1 MHRERTQK
9 TMPGDDQDMEGELS
23 TALNGQPK
31 EAIDGT
37 RTQPAITPNQKRGG
51 AMSQGITSGQAVLD
65 WMNYQPDADHIYT
78 DRDGSLRH
86 LAQPEALRSLSSPGG
101 IDRVHTAVN
110 GNGHATVKQQPI
122 VGAAARQPQAVA
134 LAPTD
139 RTPFAFAGLALLL
152 GYAWLLAGVDKLLL
166 GTFPAQLAQILSGT
180 LRGSTLPGFFAG
192 FLRAVV
198 LPNGAIFGFTVEYAE
213 TLEGLGLIAASLA
226 IFLAPLLERRVAPPL
241 AQRIVRLRRL
251 LVALGVLA
259 AIGTVLLGV
268 TYFLLDGTPSQF
280 FMPSVAFD
288 GALDPGLQLALGSL
302 VLLMAAVLGSAQCR
316 SRQHQLA
323 TQPVHREESN
333 SRK

>member
-1 MHRERTQK
+1 MS
-9 TMPGDDQDMEGELS
+9 GDDQDMEGELP
-23 TALNGQPK
+23 TALHGRPK
-31 EAIDGT
+31 EAIDGS
-37 RTQPAITPNQKRGG
+37 RALPSSTPSQKRGG
-51 AMSQGITSGQAVLD
+51 AMSPGTTSGQAVLD
-65 WMNYQPDADHIYT
+65 WMNYQPDADHIYI
-78 DRDGSLRH
+78 DRDGSLQH
-86 LAQPEALRSLSSPGG
+86 LAQSEALRAFSSPAGSDVVRHG
-101 IDRVHTAVN
+101 VR
-110 GNGHATVKQQPI
+110 GNGHSKFTQQPATV
-122 VGAAARQPQAVA
+122 AAVRQLRTAA

-213 TLEGLGLIAASLA
+213 TLAGLGLIAAGLA
-226 IFLAPLLERRVAPPL
+226 IFLAPPLERRVAQPI
-241 AQRIVRLRRL
+241 AQRIARMRRL

-259 AIGTVLLGV
+259 AIGTAILGV
-268 TYFLLDGTPSQF
+268 TYFLLDGAPSQF

-302 VLLMAAVLGSAQCR
+302 VLLATAYLEGCSADPTGT
-316 SRQHQLA
+316 S
-323 TQPVHREESN
+323 
-333 SRK
+333 